1 MLTWRTERSFR
12 SAFNDKTFKRMGY
25 MGVISNLSMKMKLTL
40 SFAIILIMTMLVAG
54 ISVISNNVSITTAT
68 QINSILG
75 KSYGRVSNTQAALQD
90 ANNYAIEYLSQ
101 ENPKESRA
109 EFLAK
114 LDKSIKEISDVAAI
128 MNENVIG
135 TMASP
140 PDYKQGV
147 LDVKKS
153 VAEFSRVYFEQTR
166 PKLSAEN
173 ITEAL
178 EAYLRIANPVC
189 NNSLGLYKKLVNTQI
204 DVSKQLATNAS
215 DTTLMIIGLI
225 LTLIAL
231 IVGITLAI
239 LMSKYIINNLNNTVS
254 LMNSVAGG
262 DLTIDAKVESKDEF
276 GKAKEALIHMR
287 DSLINIISSVIDT
300 TTKAQTSLENVQ
312 NMTTVIV
319 EQTSKSESQS
329 VTVAAASDEMVSTT
343 SDIAHNCEN
352 AAATSGEANKTT
364 EEGVLQVQDTI
375 NGIQDQVLKSKTDAE
390 HIKAL
395 VDQSQKIGT
404 IVQTIEDIASQT
416 NLLALNAAIEAARA
430 GEAGKGFAVV
440 ADEVRS
446 LASRTGSSTQEIIK
460 MVGQIQNDAN
470 TANDS
475 MTVSLENMNQLASK
489 ASNVQGLLHNIIDQ
503 VAQVNSQ
510 ITQIATAAEE
520 QTTATSEISTNMQG
534 VTNLTQEVSSQANEA
549 YTELGKLNTDMEEL
563 KQELNVF
570 KLPA

>member
-1 MLTWRTERSFR
+1 
-12 SAFNDKTFKRMGY
+12 

>member
-1 MLTWRTERSFR
+1 
-12 SAFNDKTFKRMGY
+12 
-25 MGVISNLSMKMKLTL
+25 MGVFSNLSMKMKLTL
-40 SFAIILIMTMLVAG
+40 SFAIIIIMTMLVAS
-54 ISVISNNVSITTAT
+54 ISVISNNISIATAT

-90 ANNYAIEYLSQ
+90 ANNYAIEYLSAL
-101 ENPKESRA
+101 NPKESRQ
-109 EFLAK
+109 EFLAN

-153 VAEFSRVYFEQTR
+153 VAEFSKVYFEQAR
-166 PKLSAEN
+166 PKLTAEN
-173 ITEAL
+173 QVDAL

-204 DVSKQLATNAS
+204 EVSKQLATDAS
-215 DTTLMIIGLI
+215 DTKLMIVGLI
-225 LTLIAL
+225 ITFIAL
-231 IVGITLAI
+231 VIGVTLAFLI
-239 LMSKYIINNLNNTVS
+239 SKYIINNLNNTVT
-254 LMNSVAGG
+254 LMNRVADG
-262 DLTIDAKVESKDEF
+262 DLTIDTTINTNDEF
-276 GKAKEALIHMR
+276 GKAKKALIHMR

-300 TTKAQTSLENVQ
+300 TTKAQETLETVQ
-312 NMTTVIV
+312 NQTTVIV

-364 EEGVLQVQDTI
+364 EEGVREVQDTI

-489 ASNVQGLLHNIIDQ
+489 AGNVQGLLHNIIDQ

-534 VTNLTQEVSSQANEA
+534 VTALTQEVSSQANEA
-549 YTELGKLNTDMEEL
+549 YNELAKLKTDMEEL
-563 KQELNVF
+563 KQQLSVF
-570 KLPA
+570 RLPA